1 MHARQVYS
9 GDMDAQVP
17 PVGSERW
24 VESLGLQS
32 DEGWRPWAAF
42 GVVAGGIKV
51 YNDPEAGPAGS
62 LAFCTVR
69 GAGHGVP
76 QHRPASML
84 ALLSAVMADE
94 ELPRV
99 PTRASR
105 L

>member
-1 MHARQVYS
+1 MHEVAVFGRCC
-9 GDMDAQVP
+9 GFAK
-17 PVGSERW
+17 
-24 VESLGLQS
+24 QS
-32 DEGWRPWAAF
+32 VEGWRPWAAF
-42 GVVAGGIKV
+42 GVTAGGIKV
-51 YNDPEAGPAGS
+51 YSDAEAGPGGS

-84 ALLSAVMADE
+84 ALLSAVVAGE

-99 PTRASR
+99 PARNPR